1 MAHHPPSTSS
11 PSRLMSPTG
20 AVAQLVE
27 RRLCKAEVGGSSPP
41 GSTNHPEPHH
51 PPPRTAPSEPRDGE
65 VSMDAGV
72 TFAALRRAT
81 PCVAPRRTG
90 RGLPSTAPSQQN
102 TARVASHILRAR
114 TRASLSLPHRPVR
127 PCEAHEI
134 AELCLTEGQV
144 TKGAR
149 WMPWRLEPMKDVA
162 WLR

>member
-41 GSTNHPEPHH
+41 GAPNLPEP
-51 PPPRTAPSEPRDGE
+51 PSPSDSPLGAPRRRSQHGCWRHLRGASARY
-65 VSMDAGV
+65 
-72 TFAALRRAT
+72 TFR
-81 PCVAPRRTG
+81 VAPRRTG
-90 RGLPSTAPSQQN
+90 RGLPSAAPSQQN

>member
-1 MAHHPPSTSS
+1 MAHHPPSSSS
-11 PSRLMSPTG
+11 PARRMRSGRGRSSTGRAPPLQGGGRGFESPRLHQSPLPPSTLGHSRSI
-20 AVAQLVE
+20 AKAKSAQ
-27 RRLCKAEVGGSSPP
+27 
-41 GSTNHPEPHH
+41 
-51 PPPRTAPSEPRDGE
+51 
-65 VSMDAGV
+65 AGV
-72 TFAALRRAT
+72 TLAALRRAT

-90 RGLPSTAPSQQN
+90 RGLPSAAPSQQN
-102 TARVASHILRAR
+102 TARVASHICERES
-114 TRASLSLPHRPVR
+114 ASSSLPRRPVR